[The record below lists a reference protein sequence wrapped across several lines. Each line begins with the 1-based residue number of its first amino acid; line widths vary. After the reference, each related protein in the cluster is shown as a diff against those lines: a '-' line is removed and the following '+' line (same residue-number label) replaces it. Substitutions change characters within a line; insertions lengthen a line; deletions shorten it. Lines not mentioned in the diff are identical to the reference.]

1 MQCSAIS
8 AEEAAMREDQMTV
21 AYGQLAILRAVDGLA
36 RSLSGDELRAYVLK
50 EVQAV
55 SLQCHI
61 ATVNDMTEMGRRP
74 PDEFLEAAV
83 AIMDRAVARAVDLA
97 MAAAS

>member
-1 MQCSAIS
+1 MSCGVIS
-8 AEEAAMREDQMTV
+8 EAEAAMREEQMTI
-21 AYGQLAILRAVDGLA
+21 AYGQLAILRAADGIA

-61 ATVNDMTEMGRRP
+61 ATVNDMTERGQRP

-83 AIMDRAVARAVDLA
+83 AILDRAVARAVDIA
-97 MAAAS
+97 MDAAS